1 MKRQHWIALGLV
13 MATWLAYGSVTQN
26 AFIRLDDPDYITTN
40 PHVLGGLSGEGVAWA
55 FNVGATGNWH
65 PVTWFSHML
74 DVSLWGLAPG
84 AHHAVN
90 LALHAASAVLL
101 FFLLRG
107 MTGAEGCSAFVAAV
121 FAVHPLHV
129 ESVAWAAERKDVL
142 STLLGFVAIASW
154 SAWTKRGGPARYAAA
169 LAAFAASLAA
179 KPMFVTLPFL
189 LLLLDHW
196 PLRRGLRMLEKV
208 PFLALSIGSCIVTV
222 IAQGRGK
229 AMTRLADLPLDERLA
244 NAASAFLSYLGKAL
258 WPSGLS
264 VFYPHPF
271 GGAPALAVL
280 GGSVAFVAGTVAA
293 LAWRRRLPW
302 LTTGWLWW
310 VGMLVPVI
318 GIVQVGGQS
327 MADRY
332 TYVPLVGL
340 SIVVAWGAGELLGT
354 RWERL
359 GWGLSLA
366 AIAAWIAVTRAQ
378 VALWKDDETLFR
390 HALAVTEANYLAHFR
405 VGADAWDAGR
415 ADEAIA
421 HYARA
426 VELAPDYPAAHNNY
440 GGVLLAVGRV
450 DEAIVELKE
459 AVRGQPDVGE
469 SYINLAGALL
479 KKGRVDEAIP
489 YLREG
494 VRLRPDLPDMRRL
507 LDQLVQS
514 RAGK

>member
-1 MKRQHWIALGLV
+1 MKRHHWIAVGLV
-13 MATWLAYGSVTQN
+13 LATWLAYGALTQN
-26 AFIRLDDPDYITTN
+26 VFIRLDDPDYITTN
-40 PHVLGGLSGEGVAWA
+40 PHVLGGFSGDDVAWA
-55 FNVGATGNWH
+55 FNVGYTGNWH
-65 PVTWFSHML
+65 PLTWFSHML
-74 DVSLWGLAPG
+74 DVSLWGLDPG
-84 AHHAVN
+84 GHHATN

-101 FFLLRG
+101 FFLLRR
-107 MTGAEGCSAFVAAV
+107 MTGAVGRSAFVAAV

-142 STLLGFVAIASW
+142 STLLGFVALW
-154 SAWTKRGGPARYAAA
+154 CWVDWTKQGGAPRYAAA

-189 LLLLDHW
+189 LLLLDAW
-196 PLRRGLRMLEKV
+196 PLARGLRVLEKL
-208 PFLALSIGSCIVTV
+208 PFLALSIGSCILTV

-229 AMTRLADLPLDERLA
+229 AMTRFADLPLDERFA

-280 GGSVAFVAGTVAA
+280 GGSLLFVAGTIAA
-293 LAWRRRLPW
+293 FVLRRRLPW
-302 LTTGWLWW
+302 LATGWFWW

-340 SIVVAWGAGELLGT
+340 SIVVAWGVGELLAPRWT
-354 RWERL
+354 RW

-366 AIAAWIAVTRAQ
+366 AIGAWIVVTRAQ
-378 VALWKDDETLFR
+378 VELWKDDETLFR
-390 HALAVTEANYLAHFR
+390 HALAVEERNYLAHFR

-440 GGVLLAVGRV
+440 GGVLLGVGRV
-450 DEAIVELKE
+450 DEAIVELTV

-479 KKGRVDEAIP
+479 KKGRVDDAIP

-494 VRLRPDLPDMRRL
+494 VRLRPDLPEMRRL